1 MGNEPRNDGR
11 DRRHAECS
19 QNVYDP
25 IILRSPGGSL
35 HRPSSPKPC
44 SFPGAVRAVPRWR
57 AKLGLVPSM
66 PRSIKRLDD
75 TQGGSELLQD
85 DRLSYVVGFCDHA
98 RRLLGC

>member
-44 SFPGAVRAVPRWR
+44 SFPGAVRDGAKVESKVGSR
-57 AKLGLVPSM
+57 A
-66 PRSIKRLDD
+66 
-75 TQGGSELLQD
+75 E
-85 DRLSYVVGFCDHA
+85 HA
-98 RRLLGC
+98 PFNQAA